1 MMYYVQYTM
10 GDDQWINDM
19 KYASL
24 DEALSFAVTEA
35 RTSIKLYHR
44 VTTLKK
50 NGKTK
55 VLAKFK
61 PMAGHQ

>member
-1 MMYYVQYTM
+1 MYQVQYKV
-10 GDDQWINDM
+10 GGERWADDM

-24 DEALSFAVTEA
+24 DEALSFAAREA

-44 VTTLKK
+44 VITLKK
-50 NGKTK
+50 KGKVK

>member
-1 MMYYVQYTM
+1 MYYVQYKL
-10 GDDQWINDM
+10 DDEQWINDM

-24 DEALSFAVTEA
+24 DEALSYAVREA

-44 VTTLKK
+44 VITLKK
-50 NGKTK
+50 KGKMK

-61 PMAGHQ
+61 PLSSYQ